1 MIAKQKVD
9 WPAVLEE
16 WGRLAGLPPC
26 SREYRFAA
34 IATGGTGAG
43 VRARLQL
50 AGLKDWRFDLAY
62 PSILLAVEVD
72 GGGFIPGG
80 GRHSRGAGMR
90 EDCHKI
96 STAVALGWRVMR
108 VMPEQIKNRT
118 AVSWLLAA
126 AGKGKL
132 ARDTGAR

>member
-1 MIAKQKVD
+1 
-9 WPAVLEE
+9 
-16 WGRLAGLPPC
+16 
-26 SREYRFAA
+26 
-34 IATGGTGAG
+34 
-43 VRARLQL
+43 
-50 AGLKDWRFDLAY
+50 
-62 PSILLAVEVD
+62 
-72 GGGFIPGG
+72 
-80 GRHSRGAGMR
+80 MR